1 MRRVNERYGG
11 FHRPSGVVNGVG
23 YIYRKDEQEE
33 DNCSNRTLNAYVLI
47 YLLEGGGV
55 FASGVSAKCPV
66 AAGDAMLL
74 FPGVPHTYRRSDL
87 SGVWSECFVEFTG
100 GIFEAF
106 EKDGLISQERPVL
119 SPGLQPTLTAEFDEL
134 IRGYQSAVPGDEA
147 IFSARTLLLLTRFIE
162 ADRQRHE
169 RPLDRE
175 FLVEACARL
184 EAALDTRLKMA
195 DVASAMGMSER
206 TFRRAFLAHSGV
218 SPAQYRLGQRVAA
231 ARRMLDATRLTVD
244 SIAESLGY
252 CDIHFF
258 IKQFKKQTGYS
269 PERFRQR
276 HAPRARRSRIA

>member
-11 FHRPSGVVNGVG
+11 FSRASGVVNGVG

-55 FASGVSAKCPV
+55 FSSALSARCQV
-66 AAGDAMLL
+66 TAGDAMLL
-74 FPGVPHTYRRSDL
+74 FPGVEHTYRRSDL
-87 SGVWSECFVEFTG
+87 DGVWSECFVEFTG
-100 GIFEAF
+100 GIFETI
-106 EKDGLISQERPVL
+106 EKDGLISRERPVL
-119 SPGLQPTLTAEFDEL
+119 RPGLQPTLTSEFDEL
-134 IRGYQSAVPGDEA
+134 IRGYQSAVPGDEW

-206 TFRRAFLAHSGV
+206 TFRRTFLAHSGV
-218 SPAQYRLGQRVAA
+218 SPAQYRLTQRVAA

-244 SIAESLGY
+244 SIAERLGY
-252 CDIHFF
+252 CDVQFF
-258 IKQFKKQTGYS
+258 IRQFKKQTGLS

-276 HAPRARRSRIA
+276 NRDTGGQARS